1 LSNFINQIFNNH
13 DQNTIVVDNYAIGC
27 NRPEGVSLSGS
38 SNSISLIGAHGFPLS
53 FNQSNEVEDM
63 SNGCNFHEALQQD
76 NKCKLSDN
84 PLTNQLEAQIENKKT
99 SCKDIQT
106 VKEEKESVL
115 RKR

>member
-1 LSNFINQIFNNH
+1 MV
-13 DQNTIVVDNYAIGC
+13 VVDNYAIGY

-38 SNSISLIGAHGFPLS
+38 SNSISLIGAHGFPLC
-53 FNQSNEVEDM
+53 FNQFNEVEDM
-63 SNGCNFHEALQQD
+63 SNGCSFHESLQQD
-76 NKCKLSDN
+76 NKSKLPGNS
-84 PLTNQLEAQIENKKT
+84 LSNQLEAQIENKKT